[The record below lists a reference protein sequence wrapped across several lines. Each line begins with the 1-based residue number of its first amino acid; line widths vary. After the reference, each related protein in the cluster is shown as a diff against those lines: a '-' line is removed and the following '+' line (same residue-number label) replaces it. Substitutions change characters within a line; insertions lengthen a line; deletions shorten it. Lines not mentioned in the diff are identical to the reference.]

1 MDAEAAHQANTR
13 FRKWPGL
20 TRYLAG
26 AFWTF
31 WHEHSFALE
40 AQLDGV
46 SWEGRAIIAVAA
58 NGVMYGA
65 GLRIA
70 PDAQMDD
77 GRMDILLAKEI
88 GWGKLIASLIILLR
102 SGRVRFKEIER
113 FRVRGAKFR
122 ADRTLKVHGDGELL
136 GESPVEFEILPG
148 AVRVM
153 APRRV

>member
-1 MDAEAAHQANTR
+1 
-13 FRKWPGL
+13 
-20 TRYLAG
+20 
-26 AFWTF
+26 
-31 WHEHSFALE
+31 
-40 AQLDGV
+40 
-46 SWEGRAIIAVAA
+46 
-58 NGVMYGA
+58 MYGA

-113 FRVRGAKFR
+113 FRVRSAKFR
-122 ADRTLKVHGDGELL
+122 ADRALKVHGDGELL

>member
-1 MDAEAAHQANTR
+1 
-13 FRKWPGL
+13 
-20 TRYLAG
+20 AG

-31 WHEHSFALE
+31 WHEPSSALE

-58 NGVMYGA
+58 NGAMYGA

-77 GRMDILLAKEI
+77 GRIDILLAGDI
-88 GWGKLIASLIILLR
+88 GWMKLIAGLAILR
-102 SGRVRFKEIER
+102 TSGRLRFKEVQR
-113 FRVRGAKFR
+113 FRVRSAKFR
-122 ADRTLKVHGDGELL
+122 ADRTLRVHGDGELL